1 MTLLVDPAGRARMTP
16 LARICLRLPDD
27 IAFFFLAVLSFS
39 DYQPMAS
46 LSASVLL
53 IINETV
59 NYTYYLKLFFFL
71 QPVLAKFIPEMDRHH
86 REHREHIAT
95 NDID

>member
-27 IAFFFLAVLSFS
+27 IVFFFLAVLSFS
-39 DYQPMAS
+39 DYQLMAS
-46 LSASVLL
+46 LSTSVLL

-59 NYTYYLKLFFFL
+59 NYTYYLKLFFLFTTSSSEIYSRNGS
-71 QPVLAKFIPEMDRHH
+71 PPSRA
-86 REHREHIAT
+86 
-95 NDID
+95 